1 MLAQIPRTRW
11 GGIADGK
18 FRPSGYF
25 RITARNGIFW
35 LVDPDGG
42 RFLSKG
48 INSVRFD
55 QDRIQNTDRI
65 PYAQACQRKY
75 GNEETWRAAAARRL
89 AGWGFNTLGSW
100 SDEAVAKA
108 GGAQLVLTP
117 ILDLAWAENNSAG
130 SRTSQDFPDVFDADF
145 DRHVRR
151 RAQMLCGPRR
161 NDPAIVGWFID
172 NELRWGPDWRG
183 DEELLTIFIRL
194 PPDCPGRVA
203 AVNWLRERHPDF
215 QQFNAIWRTPAASWD
230 AFALLARAEPPYRR
244 KPPYHRSARE
254 EEEGANRADP
264 SRAAFTADCDAF
276 AALVAERYFALTC
289 AAVRAADPHCMSSEH
304 FGQFAWQFERMSGS
318 SGLKVQAAIAC

>member
-1 MLAQIPRTRW
+1 MSRYRFTGSISLPIVTDDRACNVSPNPENAMGRYCRRQISAERILQDHRTQRDFLARRSRRGP
-11 GGIADGK
+11 
-18 FRPSGYF
+18 
-25 RITARNGIFW
+25 
-35 LVDPDGG
+35 
-42 RFLSKG
+42 LSVQG
-48 INSVRFD
+48 D
-55 QDRIQNTDRI
+55 QYRI

-244 KPPYHRSARE
+244 KPPYHQRSRGGGGRQSCRSQPRGIYRRLRRVR
-254 EEEGANRADP
+254 GAGSGALFCADVCGGQGCRP
-264 SRAAFTADCDAF
+264 
-276 AALVAERYFALTC
+276 ALYV
-289 AAVRAADPHCMSSEH
+289 VRA
-304 FGQFAWQFERMSGS
+304 FRT
-318 SGLKVQAAIAC
+318 V